1 MRSLVSIIKTSMY
14 KRFILLLLVFISSLV
29 QATAQ
34 VDTIYARKKVRT
46 YIKQSIA
53 PVSLIGFGFFMKLN
67 KTSFNDLSIKNDA
80 VSSYP
85 NFYTSADDYLRFA
98 SIPFIF
104 GLDFLGVKGKT
115 DYKNRAVIFIKA
127 EAIMLVSTGLLKRST
142 HEIRPD
148 GSNDQSFPS
157 GHSAQAFLAA
167 AMIQKEFGSKSVWYP
182 IAAYAVATSVG
193 ALRILNNKHYAS
205 DVLVGAGIGI
215 LSVQLAYWTHQY
227 KWNKNII
234 VMPTYSSNTFGV
246 YFSVKI

>member
-1 MRSLVSIIKTSMY
+1 MY
-14 KRFILLLLVFISSLV
+14 NRFILLLLVFISGVV
-29 QATAQ
+29 QSTAQ
-34 VDTIYARKKVRT
+34 VDTVYKNKKVST
-46 YIKQSIA
+46 YLKQSIA
-53 PVSLIGFGFFMKLN
+53 PVSLIGFGLFMKLN
-67 KTSFNDLSIKNDA
+67 KTSFNDLSIKKKSI
-80 VSSYP
+80 SSYP
-85 NFYTSADDYLRFA
+85 NFHTSVDDYLSVA

-115 DYKNRAVIFIKA
+115 DYKNRAAIFIKA
-127 EAIMLVSTGLLKRST
+127 EAIMFVSTSLLKKST

-157 GHSAQAFLAA
+157 RHSAQAFLAA

-182 IAAYAVATSVG
+182 IAAYTVATAVG

-215 LSVQLAYWTHQY
+215 LSVHLAYWTHQY

-234 VMPTYSSNTFGV
+234 VMPTYSSKTFGV
-246 YFSVKI
+246 YFSMKI